1 MARQNPF
8 EKSGNGPE
16 PAAYIP
22 PPASKA
28 RRNRDWEAKHRD
40 VVAYRGVP
48 AELQAEIKA
57 IAAALHVKV
66 GEVARVFLEHGLAAY
81 RRGEIALE
89 PKLSAGRLS
98 LYPEDE
104 SKWGN
109 GWGQE

>member
-1 MARQNPF
+1 MDKVQLMARQNPF

-57 IAAALHVKV
+57 IAGLTGSYEAQIINYLKATGLKV
-66 GEVARVFLEHGLAAY
+66 GLLINFGAKSLEH
-81 RRGEIALE
+81 
-89 PKLSAGRLS
+89 KRLV
-98 LYPEDE
+98 Y
-104 SKWGN
+104 GF
-109 GWGQE
+109 